1 MVSSIDERLGFLYN
15 HRYKCR
21 ALLKRHHYHMI
32 RHTVYYT
39 WLVGTPDGNGS
50 LT

>member
-21 ALLKRHHYHMI
+21 ELLKRHHYHMI
-32 RHTVYYT
+32 RHTVYYI
-39 WLVGTPDGNGS
+39 WLVGTPGGNGS